1 MARTAGGEAL
11 TEAHRAIQIRLAT
24 GLVRDLATLWRPV
37 DPTDIRGTLE
47 PFARA
52 GTVITLNA
60 RRASAAAARSYY
72 GMFRQV
78 EGVPGVVDVALA
90 QDPPDDVLRGGLFGA
105 GARGIMNA
113 RQRGATVTRAAENGL
128 VKVTGAAIQIAANG
142 GRETLLGAVRSDP
155 QAQGY
160 QRVTDGDPCAFCQ
173 MIASRGV
180 IAYSESSAGFESHGH
195 CGCTAEP
202 AFEGSQI
209 SARNAT
215 YRAEWEQATAGR
227 GGADALRAF
236 RSHLARKSTPA
247 TG

>member
-1 MARTAGGEAL
+1 VARTAAGEAL

-24 GLVRDLATLWRPV
+24 GLARDLAVLWRPV

-47 PFARA
+47 PFTRA
-52 GTVITLNA
+52 GTAVTLNA
-60 RRASAAAARSYY
+60 RRASASAAQTYY
-72 GMFRQV
+72 TMFRQV
-78 EGVPGVVDVALA
+78 EGIPGAFSAALA
-90 QDPPDDVLRGGLFGA
+90 LEPAPEVLRGGLFGA
-105 GARGIMNA
+105 GARGIMNG
-113 RQRGATVTRAAENGL
+113 RRRGMSVTRAAQNGF
-128 VKVTGAAIQIAANG
+128 VKASGAAIQIAANG
-142 GRETLLGAVRSDP
+142 GRETLLGAVNADP

-173 MIASRGV
+173 MIASRGI
-180 IAYSESSAGFESHGH
+180 IAYDESSASFESHGH

-209 SARNAT
+209 SPRNAT

-227 GGADALRAF
+227 SGADALSAF
-236 RSHLARKSTPA
+236 RSHLAGKSMPA